1 MAPAMSRYT
10 ERPMA
15 RAHEHLASARYAEA
29 AGAFRAVLRIDPNEF
44 QAHFGLADALVA
56 RGQHAEA
63 VEGLVAAAES
73 CTAREDNGAALT
85 LYGKALAVD
94 PMRLELHLDV
104 AMAEAALGRMEAAQS
119 RLEHLAEVYM
129 QAGRTDEAAEV
140 YRCIAG
146 WEGEG
151 EEIEPEPEPVPDV
164 QRRVTEVPG
173 GAQAQPRDAVPMM
186 VPTSETVVIS
196 TILITPDGQLYQVP
210 SEPQAEAW
218 APASGDTV
226 PPVPADML
234 EVVHSAPLE
243 LGVGEE
249 VEGVERTVVGFP
261 PPPPSLPEGY
271 ESAAHT
277 VDRAALE
284 DAVVAALDNLAQL
297 EEEDATLVMQRLPPN
312 HKLAALRRAASGE
325 SRLPEFVT
333 RSRMPKPELP
343 PEPEPELAI
352 EDLEA
357 DEELAVD
364 EELEAALPEPEPT
377 PESKLRIRPAPR
389 PVTKTPAPVPGMGP
403 QPVAGRPAGAAGKA
417 AATSGAATPGPA
429 GGVGRAG
436 AGGKASAPVGA
447 SKPVASKPVE
457 SKPVAA
463 SRPVAASK
471 PAASRPVATSG
482 AAKLGGAA
490 AKPVTT
496 SSPARATGLAKP
508 VIGGAK
514 PGAGP
519 RPAAPGSAGAAK
531 PSAAGKPASVAGK
544 PAATSKP
551 GAPASS
557 VAARTS
563 NAPRPTSGTIR
574 SSVTSSPAATSKPAP
589 GSKPAFTP
597 ARSTPTSAAARPS
610 PALGSAR
617 SPAGEGPKPTRPDN
631 PLAERLR
638 RRAGLQKPDA
648 APSRAE
654 PRQTDP
660 RATEPIIVR
669 SPSTL
674 PPVNKK
680 K

>member
-151 EEIEPEPEPVPDV
+151 EEIEPELEDVPEV
-164 QRRVTEVPG
+164 QRRVTEVP
-173 GAQAQPRDAVPMM
+173 AAAPRDAVPMM

-218 APASGDTV
+218 TPTSGDTV
-226 PPVPADML
+226 PPLPADML

-243 LGVGEE
+243 LAEGEE

-343 PEPEPELAI
+343 PEPEPELVD
-352 EDLEA
+352 EELEA

-364 EELEAALPEPEPT
+364 EELAAALPEPEPT

-403 QPVAGRPAGAAGKA
+403 QPVAAKPASAAGRA
-417 AATSGAATPGPA
+417 AAPSGAATPGPA
-429 GGVGRAG
+429 GSV
-436 AGGKASAPVGA
+436 GKASAPVGA
-447 SKPVASKPVE
+447 SRPVASKPVE

-471 PAASRPVATSG
+471 PATSRPVAASG
-482 AAKLGGAA
+482 AAKLGSAA
-490 AKPVTT
+490 AKPGAA

-508 VIGGAK
+508 VIGGGQ
-514 PGAGP
+514 PSAGS
-519 RPAAPGSAGAAK
+519 RPAASGSAAAAK
-531 PSAAGKPASVAGK
+531 PSAGSKPASMAGK

-563 NAPRPTSGTIR
+563 NVQRPTSGTIR

-589 GSKPAFTP
+589 ASKPAFTP
-597 ARSTPTSAAARPS
+597 ARSTTTAAAARPS
-610 PALGSAR
+610 PALGAAR
-617 SPAGEGPKPTRPDN
+617 SPSGEAPKATRPDN

-648 APSRAE
+648 APNRAE

-660 RATEPIIVR
+660 RATEPIVVR

>member
-1 MAPAMSRYT
+1 
-10 ERPMA
+10 MA

-140 YRCIAG
+140 YRCLAG

-151 EEIEPEPEPVPDV
+151 EEIEPEPEEVPAAV

-173 GAQAQPRDAVPMM
+173 ATAQPLPRDAVPMA
-186 VPTSETVVIS
+186 VSSSETMVIS
-196 TILITPDGQLYQVP
+196 TILITPDGQLYQMP
-210 SEPQAEAW
+210 SEQQAEAW
-218 APASGDTV
+218 APTSGDTV
-226 PPVPADML
+226 PPVPDDML

-243 LGVGEE
+243 LAEGEE
-249 VEGVERTVVGFP
+249 IEGVERTVVGFP

-343 PEPEPELAI
+343 PEPEPELAV
-352 EDLEA
+352 E
-357 DEELAVD
+357 EELAVD
-364 EELEAALPEPEPT
+364 EDLAADEDLQALEELETAAPEPE

-389 PVTKTPAPVPGMGP
+389 PVTKTPAPLPGMGP
-403 QPVAGRPAGAAGKA
+403 QPVAGKPAAAASKAAAPSGAAKPGPAAAASGTSRAGTLGKPGAPAGAASKPAVAAKPAPTSRPGSASA
-417 AATSGAATPGPA
+417 AAKPG
-429 GGVGRAG
+429 G
-436 AGGKASAPVGA
+436 
-447 SKPVASKPVE
+447 VASKPVT
-457 SKPVAA
+457 A
-463 SRPVAASK
+463 S
-471 PAASRPVATSG
+471 T
-482 AAKLGGAA
+482 
-490 AKPVTT
+490 
-496 SSPARATGLAKP
+496 PARPSGLAKP

-514 PGAGP
+514 PSPAS
-519 RPAAPGSAGAAK
+519 RPAASASPSAAK
-531 PSAAGKPASVAGK
+531 PSPASTPSTAASR
-544 PAATSKP
+544 PTATSRP
-551 GAPASS
+551 GATPASS
-557 VAARTS
+557 AAARPNPS
-563 NAPRPTSGTIR
+563 QRPTSGTIK
-574 SSVTSSPAATSKPAP
+574 SSVTSSSAATSKPAP
-589 GSKPAFTP
+589 ATKPSAP
-597 ARSTPTSAAARPS
+597 VRSTPASASAAARPS
-610 PALGSAR
+610 PALGTAR
-617 SPAGEGPKPTRPDN
+617 PSSGEAGKPTRPDN

-638 RRAGLQKPDA
+638 RRAGLQRPDA
-648 APSRAE
+648 APGRAE
-654 PRQTDP
+654 PRPTDP